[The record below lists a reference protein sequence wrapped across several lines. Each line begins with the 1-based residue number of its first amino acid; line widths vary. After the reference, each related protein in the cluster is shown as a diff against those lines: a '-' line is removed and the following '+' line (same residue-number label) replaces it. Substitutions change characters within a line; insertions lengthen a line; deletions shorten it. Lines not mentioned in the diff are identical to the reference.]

1 MRVLILGAGAS
12 ISAGYPKAEELLD
25 TLARDAA
32 ESGSIELREAWE
44 RWTEV
49 VANSPEEVRPLL
61 TARNPEVVLSVLD
74 LWEMFIHENFAKVFV
89 GDKGQQAADQSLY
102 SDRLDRRLFSTPGH
116 AWLHNTST
124 AKDRLIFLLGEYFS
138 YKHGED
144 SEHPQRRAYLRALL
158 QELEPG
164 DVIVTLNWDTTVERT
179 LLELGRWSPTDGYGF
194 TKKFRDADEFGQSS
208 PLAGSL
214 LNSSE
219 IVVLKLHGSVGWRS
233 GSPQELLFDNL
244 YLQYLLPVGLG
255 ATVID
260 FDVRPFHDT
269 LPHALAYPSFLK
281 RFENRFILDIWR
293 QADEALNK
301 TDAVEIWGYSLPPS
315 DSAMRVLLLSLR
327 SRARTGS
334 ARVAVHNPTG
344 EHLDRF
350 RQYFN
355 GYASL
360 DKRRLG

>member
-61 TARNPEVVLSVLD
+61 TAQNPEVVLSVLD
-74 LWEMFIHENFAKVFV
+74 LCEMFIHENFAKVFV

-102 SDRLDRRLFSTPGH
+102 SDRLDPGLFSTLGQ
-116 AWLHNTST
+116 AWLHNAST
-124 AKDRLIFLLGEYFS
+124 AKDRLIFLLGEYFL

-144 SEHPQRRAYLRALL
+144 SEHPRRRAYLRTLV

-179 LLELGRWSPTDGYGF
+179 LLELGRWSPADGYGF
-194 TKKFRDADEFGQSS
+194 SKKFRDADEFGQGSS
-208 PLAGSL
+208 LGSL
-214 LNSSE
+214 LNPSE

-233 GSPQELLFDNL
+233 GSPHELLFDNL
-244 YLQYLLPVGLG
+244 YLQYLLPVELG

-260 FDVRPFHDT
+260 FDARAFHDT

-301 TDAVEIWGYSLPPS
+301 ATAVEIWGYSLPPS

-327 SRARTGS
+327 SRAQ
-334 ARVAVHNPTG
+334 ARAAQVVVHNPNG
-344 EHLDRF
+344 EHLARF
-350 RQYFN
+350 RQYF
-355 GYASL
+355 GDSVSL
-360 DKRRLG
+360 DERRLG

>member
-1 MRVLILGAGAS
+1 MKVLILGAGAS
-12 ISAGYPKAEELLD
+12 ISAGYPKAEDLLD

-32 ESGSIELREAWE
+32 ESRNIELGAAWE
-44 RWTEV
+44 RWREV
-49 VANSPEEVRPLL
+49 VADSSEEVRPLL
-61 TARNPEVVLSVLD
+61 TAQNPEVVLSVLD
-74 LWEMFIHENFAKVFV
+74 LCEMFIHENFAEVFV
-89 GDKGQQAADQSLY
+89 GAKGKEAADQSLY

-116 AWLHNTST
+116 AWLHNATT
-124 AKDRLIFLLGEYFS
+124 AKDRLIFLLGEYFL

-144 SEHPQRRAYLRALL
+144 SEHPQRRAYLRPLL

-194 TKKFRDADEFGQSS
+194 TKKFRDADEFGQGSS
-208 PLAGSL
+208 LAGSL
-214 LNSSE
+214 LNPSE

-233 GSPQELLFDNL
+233 GSSDELLFDNL
-244 YLQYLLPVGLG
+244 YLQYLLPERLSGTL
-255 ATVID
+255 ID
-260 FDVRPFHDT
+260 FDARAFHDT

-301 TDAVEIWGYSLPPS
+301 ADAVEIWGYSLPPS

-327 SRARTGS
+327 SHAQARA
-334 ARVAVHNPTG
+334 AQVAVHNPNG
-344 EHLDRF
+344 EHLARF
-350 RQYFN
+350 RQYF
-355 GYASL
+355 GDSVSL
-360 DKRRLG
+360 DERRLG